1 MLTRGQQLH
10 DSRNLQDKAR
20 KCREL
25 AATAL
30 TEEGRSILAELA
42 EHYEAEASTANPA
55 LHSRSFAEA

>member
-1 MLTRGQQLH
+1 MLTRGQQFHDGADLH
-10 DSRNLQDKAR
+10 DKAR

-42 EHYEAEASTANPA
+42 EHYEHEASAPA
-55 LHSRSFAEA
+55 GPVDKRTFADV

>member
-10 DSRNLQDKAR
+10 EGVDLHDKAR

-42 EHYEAEASTANPA
+42 EHYEVEASAVSPA
-55 LHSRSFAEA
+55 VIRRPFAEV